1 MTQAAHRKVHTLQR
15 FTSHGVIMK
24 KLGLLIF
31 IAVSLASA
39 STGAIAASERSRQET
54 VAERGPD
61 VMPFDLQ
68 ASTHIFTKTKSGGIQ
83 QVVAKNGRDAAQIRL
98 IRTHLQEIAAQFSKG
113 DFSGPTHI
121 HGADMPGLAE
131 LKKAKPSE
139 IKVQYQE
146 MKDGAKIVYTTN
158 QPRLVNALHQ
168 WFDAQVSD
176 HGHDAREGHDHSM
189 MHQR

>member
-1 MTQAAHRKVHTLQR
+1 
-15 FTSHGVIMK
+15 MK
-24 KLGLLIF
+24 KLGLLLF
-31 IAVSLASA
+31 TAVSLASA
-39 STGAIAASERSRQET
+39 STGAFAAPDKSRQET

-61 VMPFDLQ
+61 VMPFDLK

-121 HGADMPGLAE
+121 HGADMPGLAQ
-131 LKKAKPSE
+131 LMKAKPSE

-189 MHQR
+189 MHTQ

>member
-1 MTQAAHRKVHTLQR
+1 MGRKAHLLQR
-15 FTSHGVIMK
+15 FTFHEVIMK
-24 KLGLLIF
+24 KLGLLVF
-31 IAVSLASA
+31 TAVSLASA
-39 STGAIAASERSRQET
+39 STGALAAPDKSRQET

-68 ASTHIFTKTKSGGIQ
+68 STTHIFTRTKSGGIQ
-83 QVVAKNGRDAAQIRL
+83 QVVVKNSRDAAQIRL